1 MDATVRL
8 QVGSSADPPA
18 SANAPHVLTDRCPA
32 VTVMAMETHGDI
44 IGADKLRTIG
54 QLSNSLMPPTRD
66 EIDYAAVIGERAT
79 IRYAYHNQSWP
90 DALEN
95 AASSAPIPASL
106 ATRGMSNLSPAEI
119 EFIYQVILYP
129 SDVAAMRE
137 FALEYTE

>member
-66 EIDYAAVIGERAT
+66 EINYAAAIGAEAVY
-79 IRYAYHNQSWP
+79 RYAHRTESWD
-90 DALEN
+90 DAVEN
-95 AASSAPIPASL
+95 AAGGTRIPASL
-106 ATRGMSNLSPAEI
+106 FTRSMTDLTPAERSL
-119 EFIYQVILYP
+119 IYQVVSYP
-129 SDVAAMRE
+129 SDVNAMRE
-137 FALEYTE
+137 FALGYSE